1 VRAAADVLRLRHA
14 DAATVDRACVLA
26 LDGDDVVVGRATVSR
41 LYGARGE
48 IRLELA
54 TSDEVARCLLDAVE
68 YLALERGIQRLE
80 LEARAVS
87 APLLAAL
94 RASRPIRDEQRGT
107 HLHLTWPTTTTR

>member
-14 DAATVDRACVLA
+14 DAATVDRARVLA

-68 YLALERGIQRLE
+68 YLAVERGIQRLE
-80 LEARAVS
+80 LDARAVS